1 MMNLMET
8 KKKKYLVP
16 SQTVVEVDDSQL
28 LLMASVVP
36 GTTSPDGKGT
46 SAARGNSMGW
56 DAEDY

>member
-1 MMNLMET
+1 MET